1 MACGGAEMSM
11 GLGTE
16 LGAICNLKAG
26 RIVRLQH
33 PRAGGPALYL
43 GGFVSVAVSHTGK
56 DDNY

>member
-1 MACGGAEMSM
+1 MSM